1 VFLGLQILTLC
12 QNKNDMDS
20 IGIHFDEFVKSK
32 NVLNALGYYKRSPYY
47 NLLHLHLIYLNL
59 NSNILL
65 Y

>member
-1 VFLGLQILTLC
+1 
-12 QNKNDMDS
+12 MDS